1 MNAGIDLDLDRIQ
14 QDVVQYKNW
23 SKDPEAKQILTQF
36 LTRDPTNFNI
46 DPGCCFKSYLYD
58 QGLSKNASPEAIKL
72 LTSITTFPLTIAYAL
87 QQILPAPRDNINVL
101 TLGARAES
109 SLPLIWWRELSVTC
123 SQINKSI
130 SISMLGPDLASV
142 ANANDKKSR
151 VVKWSD
157 NAKIGSN
164 IDIGVYHVIN
174 GKTTL
179 HEHRDSMEL
188 LRSNHAFVLFNPGF
202 GSQAL
207 KERWKPTLSLLLEC
221 RKPVICTAHSMFD
234 MERDLRALSELSDE
248 LDEQDLGESVTFSL
262 PPGPN
267 PFASQLIT
275 VDHKEEHPD
284 AMQVTANKFIYAF
297 CAN

>member
-1 MNAGIDLDLDRIQ
+1 MAKSKFDRKFLNCENPKKPKYDISKYVEYKQWRTIKDQDGIFKRLNNDPQ
-14 QDVVQYKNW
+14 VV
-23 SKDPEAKQILTQF
+23 
-36 LTRDPTNFNI
+36 
-46 DPGCCFKSYLYD
+46 
-58 QGLSKNASPEAIKL
+58 
-72 LTSITTFPLTIAYAL
+72 TF
-87 QQILPAPRDNINVL
+87 
-101 TLGARAES
+101 
-109 SLPLIWWRELSVTC
+109 
-123 SQINKSI
+123 
-130 SISMLGPDLASV
+130 
-142 ANANDKKSR
+142 
-151 VVKWSD
+151 
-157 NAKIGSN
+157 
-164 IDIGVYHVIN
+164 IN